1 MQQANQATYR
11 EQSREYLSQAS
22 DELNSH
28 DLRQASEK
36 GWGAASQIIKAVAA
50 ARGWE
55 HGRHASLYDVVRRL
69 VAETN
74 DEDIRRWFAVAG
86 ELHSNFY
93 EGFLDAGDVEAHLRD
108 VALLIEKVEGIL
120 VAS

>member
-1 MQQANQATYR
+1 MNQTTYR
-11 EQSREYLSQAS
+11 NQSREFLAQAS
-22 DELNSH
+22 EELTRN

-36 GWGAASQIIKAVAA
+36 GWGAASQIIKAAA
-50 ARGWE
+50 DTRGWE

-74 DEDIRRWFAVAG
+74 DEDIRRLFAVAG

-93 EGFLDAGDVEAHLRD
+93 EGFLDADDVEAHLRG
-108 VALLIEKVEGIL
+108 VALLFEKVEGIL
-120 VAS
+120 VRS